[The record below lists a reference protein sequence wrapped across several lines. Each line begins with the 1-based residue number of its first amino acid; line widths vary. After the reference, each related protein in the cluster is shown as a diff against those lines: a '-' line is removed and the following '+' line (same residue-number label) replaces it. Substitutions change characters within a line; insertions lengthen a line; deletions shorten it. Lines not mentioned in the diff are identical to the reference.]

1 MINKTKRQMIPRT
14 VKIPRKSY
22 FWGTTSSAGPHKKD
36 SSLPLMHLL
45 RDYLKVGDKEREI
58 TRILNNKLVKV
69 DGRVVKEKQ
78 YPLGFMDMIT
88 IDNGTNSAFRIVYD
102 NLGRLVP
109 IKVDAEN
116 MDIKPRK
123 VLDKK
128 TIKGGKNMLCFHDG
142 YNLVVENQ
150 SIKTG
155 DVVLYNLK
163 EKKIESV
170 IKQQEGTKAFLTGGN
185 HVGSIATI
193 KHVEV
198 SKSSRS
204 NLVSM
209 EEGYSTIEE
218 YVFLIGNLKFQ
229 LQQRGEVVA

>member
-1 MINKTKRQMIPRT
+1 MIPRT
-14 VKIPRKSY
+14 VKIPRKAY
-22 FWGTTSSAGPHKKD
+22 FWGTTSSAGPHKKNA
-36 SSLPLMHLL
+36 SLPLMHLL

-58 TRILNNKLVKV
+58 TRILNSKLVKV

-78 YPLGFMDMIT
+78 YPLGFMDLIT
-88 IDNGTNSAFRIVYD
+88 IENGSHSAFRIVYD
-102 NLGRLVP
+102 KLGRLVP
-109 IKVDAEN
+109 IEVEQEN
-116 MDIKPRK
+116 MNIKPRK

-128 TIKGGKNMLCFHDG
+128 TIKGGKTMLCFHDG
-142 YNLVVENQ
+142 YNLTVENKDI
-150 SIKTG
+150 STG
-155 DVVLYNLK
+155 DVILYDLK
-163 EKKIESV
+163 SKKIDGV
-170 IKQQEGTKAFLTGGN
+170 IKQQDGAKAFLTGGN

-218 YVFLIGNLKFQ
+218 YVFLLGNLK
-229 LQQRGEVVA
+229 LNLDQRGEVVA